1 MEMVQKEVSDAF
13 AFKFDE
19 TFVNRNEVDK
29 VNEVRGFQRVHFKWI
44 DANNINDVVEF
55 IVHIL

>member
-1 MEMVQKEVSDAF
+1 MVQKEVRDAF

-44 DANNINDVVEF
+44 DADNINDVVEF